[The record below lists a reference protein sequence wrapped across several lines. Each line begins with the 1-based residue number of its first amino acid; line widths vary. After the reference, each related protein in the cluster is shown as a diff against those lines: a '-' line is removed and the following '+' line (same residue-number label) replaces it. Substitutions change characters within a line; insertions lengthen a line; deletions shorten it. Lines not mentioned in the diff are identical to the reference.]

1 MASTN
6 CTGFAKGSYP
16 SMILGQNREHIGLYS
31 SSEEPPS
38 GDEWLR
44 SDLSDLSDLSS
55 PSAII
60 NLACDAN
67 RRCHRTCVARRNSG
81 DRRKESR
88 QKCVP
93 PGKPGFLSGEDKSNH
108 VLTLVDH

>member
-44 SDLSDLSDLSS
+44 SDLSDLSDLS
-55 PSAII
+55 
-60 NLACDAN
+60 D
-67 RRCHRTCVARRNSG
+67 
-81 DRRKESR
+81 
-88 QKCVP
+88 
-93 PGKPGFLSGEDKSNH
+93 
-108 VLTLVDH
+108 